1 MNELEKIKGIGK
13 NTADTL
19 LKKFRSV
26 KKIKELE
33 RSELEKEV
41 GRSRAEIIY
50 RHFHTEKSESF

>member
-33 RSELEKEV
+33 RNELEKEV
-41 GRSRAEIIY
+41 GKSKAEIIY
-50 RHFHTEKSESF
+50 RHFHIEKSESF